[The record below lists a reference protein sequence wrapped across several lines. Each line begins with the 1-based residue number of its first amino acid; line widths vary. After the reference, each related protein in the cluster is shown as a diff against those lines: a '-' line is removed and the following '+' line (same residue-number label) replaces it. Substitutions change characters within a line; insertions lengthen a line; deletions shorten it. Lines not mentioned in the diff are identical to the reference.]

1 MRAHYTMPTHRVTR
15 RLSLS
20 VLVFSIA
27 ILGTIPAF
35 AQSTG
40 TFFVKV
46 TDPSTGESVPNLGV
60 NSFQVQ
66 EDGATMEILSV
77 ESGTTPM
84 KVAILIDNSEVI
96 QQSQGISALR
106 NGLTGFLNTLPPEHE
121 VAMYSIAGNLQEL
134 SGFTTDRDALRSEAD
149 GLFPGSGGAKMI
161 NGLRET
167 WTEAFD
173 GSENWPVFV
182 LVLTDGP
189 ETSGNMN
196 PQQFQTFVEDLV
208 VKGAMVHGMVF
219 ETRGGGVQSQITPIL
234 AQNTGGMYNSFN
246 SANGFVNTLS
256 EFGTKMGEHF
266 DSLSDRYRLIY
277 QRPGDTPGTQIGA
290 GVLGQYQMELFAVD
304 SRRMAEQ

>member
-1 MRAHYTMPTHRVTR
+1 MEV
-15 RLSLS
+15 
-20 VLVFSIA
+20 
-27 ILGTIPAF
+27 
-35 AQSTG
+35 
-40 TFFVKV
+40 
-46 TDPSTGESVPNLGV
+46 
-60 NSFQVQ
+60 
-66 EDGATMEILSV
+66 MEILSV
-77 ESGTTPM
+77 EAGTTPM
-84 KVAILIDNSEVI
+84 KVAVLIDNSETV
-96 QQSQGISALR
+96 QQFQGISALR
-106 NGLTGFLNTLPPEHE
+106 NGLLGFLNTLPEEHE

-134 SGFTTDRDALRSEAD
+134 SGFTTDRDALRSQAD

-196 PQQFQTFVEDLV
+196 PTQFQTFVEDLV

-219 ETRGGGVQSQITPIL
+219 ETRGGGVQSQITPVL
-234 AQNTGGMYNSFN
+234 AQNTGGMYSSFN
-246 SANGFVNTLS
+246 SANGYVNTLS
-256 EFGTKMGEHF
+256 DFGTKMGEHF

-304 SRRMAEQ
+304 SRRMPEQ